1 MVYTETR
8 STRSP
13 VFQALSRGERPPAPT
28 SVADVGLDVGLLADL
43 TLKTLYFSGNVT
55 AAELC
60 SRMRLPMQVMTD
72 VLTAV
77 KRERLC
83 ETTGGIGIS
92 AASLNYSLTAAGLDR
107 ATSALNMS
115 AYAGPAP
122 LPLATYF
129 DAVSAQSILNVELSR
144 DAIEGSIAHLV
155 LDPRTVEHIGQAI
168 SAKRAVLIYGA
179 SGNGK
184 SSAADGLGRALPGD
198 IYVPYAVEV
207 MHQVIQVFDPSTHQ
221 EVEERVA
228 DEGGHMTGDAR
239 WVRIKRPVVMAAG
252 ELAASHLELLRDE
265 VHKTY
270 EAPIQMKANGGMLVI
285 DDFGR
290 QHLDAA
296 YLLNRW
302 IVPLEKGIDNL
313 SLQNGARFQV
323 PFDVIPLFI
332 TNRRPADLADEAFM
346 RRIRYKVEVP
356 APDPAIFLQIFE
368 RECEKY
374 GIDYDESAARYFV
387 DEYFVKPGRHMRGC
401 HPRDIIDSIAS
412 AARYRGETPALTPDG
427 IDEACAQYFV

>member
-1 MVYTETR
+1 
-8 STRSP
+8 
-13 VFQALSRGERPPAPT
+13 
-28 SVADVGLDVGLLADL
+28 
-43 TLKTLYFSGNVT
+43 
-55 AAELC
+55 
-60 SRMRLPMQVMTD
+60 
-72 VLTAV
+72 
-77 KRERLC
+77 
-83 ETTGGIGIS
+83 
-92 AASLNYSLTAAGLDR
+92 
-107 ATSALNMS
+107 
-115 AYAGPAP
+115 
-122 LPLATYF
+122 
-129 DAVSAQSILNVELSR
+129 
-144 DAIEGSIAHLV
+144 V
-155 LDPRTVEHIGQAI
+155 LDPKTVEQIGQAI

-184 SSAADGLGRALPGD
+184 SSAADGLGHALPGD
-198 IYVPYAVEV
+198 IYIPYAVEV
-207 MHQVIQVFDPSTHQ
+207 MHQVIQVFDPSAHE
-221 EVEERVA
+221 EVHESVS
-228 DEGGHMTGDAR
+228 DESGHMTGDAR

-302 IVPLEKGIDNL
+302 IVPLEKGVDNL

-346 RRIRYKVEVP
+346 RRIRYKVEITP
-356 APDPAIFLQIFE
+356 PDPALFIKIFE

-374 GIDYDESAARYFV
+374 GIRYDEAAAHYFI
-387 DEYFVKPGRHMRGC
+387 DEYFTRSGRHMRGC
-401 HPRDIIDSIAS
+401 HPRDIIDSIAA
-412 AARYRGETPALTPDG
+412 AARYRGEEAALTPSA
-427 IDEACAQYFV
+427 IDAACAQYFV

>member
-1 MVYTETR
+1 MQATE
-8 STRSP
+8 SS
-13 VFQALSRGERPPAPT
+13 VFASLSRGERPAAPT
-28 SVADVGLDVGLLADL
+28 SIQDVGLDLGLLADL
-43 TLKTLYFSGNVT
+43 ALKTLYFTGNVT

-83 ETTGGIGIS
+83 ETTGGVGIS
-92 AASLNYSLTAAGLDR
+92 AASLNYTLTASGLER
-107 ATSALNMS
+107 ATAAMNMS

-129 DAVSAQSILNVELSR
+129 DAVRAQSVLNVELSR
-144 DAIEGSIAHLV
+144 EAIEGSIAHLI
-155 LDPRTVEHIGQAI
+155 LDPRTVEQIGQAI
-168 SAKRAVLIYGA
+168 SAKRATLIYGA

-198 IYVPYAVEV
+198 IYIPYAVEV
-207 MHQVIQVFDPSTHQ
+207 MHQVIQVFDPSTHE
-221 EVEERVA
+221 EVPESVA
-228 DEGGHMTGDAR
+228 DESGHMSGDAR
-239 WVRIKRPVVMAAG
+239 WIRIKRPVVMAAG

-346 RRIRYKVEVP
+346 RRIRYKVEVSP
-356 APDPAIFLQIFE
+356 PDPALFMKIFE
-368 RECEKY
+368 QECQKY
-374 GIDYDESAARYFV
+374 GILYDESAAHYFI
-387 DEYFVKPGRHMRGC
+387 DEYFTKSGRHMRGC
-401 HPRDIIDSIAS
+401 HPRDIIDSIAA
-412 AARYRGETPALTPDG
+412 AARYRGTEAALTPDA